1 MASNDYDQMSLFPEE
16 PATDDDQPDPLT
28 KLTPLDD
35 VIGIYAENLR
45 REGSSIHTIKA
56 FRSDLN
62 LLASWAGVERAV
74 GSFGTEDLNRFLH
87 WMLTERDRPC
97 SPKTYAR
104 RVTTLKH
111 FFSYLKTL
119 DVITHDPAAAVIQ
132 RPVRSALP
140 VTLLD
145 GEIERVLAVTERI
158 RTDVSS
164 PDARPHMLVLLVLGT
179 GIKKS
184 EVMNIRPDD
193 ILIREPDPPQL
204 WVKYASPKMRY
215 KERKVALDPAWLPVY
230 EEYMAQ
236 RQPPDTLFDC
246 TPRNLEYVLRDV
258 AAAASLPRRKLSFE
272 SLRWTSAIRDYEGGM
287 DPDKLREK
295 MGLSRI
301 SWRET
306 SAKLAELKEQRKGD

>member
-1 MASNDYDQMSLFPEE
+1 MGKDDYDQMSLFPEE
-16 PATDDDQPDPLT
+16 PAAEEDQPEPLS
-28 KLTPLDD
+28 KLTPLEEAV
-35 VIGIYAENLR
+35 VIYTENLR

-62 LLASWAGVERAV
+62 LLASWAGGERAV
-74 GSFGTEDLNRFLH
+74 GSFSTEDLNRFLH

-111 FFSYLKTL
+111 FFSYLKVL
-119 DVITHDPAAAVIQ
+119 DVITHDPAVAVIQ
-132 RPVRSALP
+132 KPVRSALP

-145 GEIERVLAVTERI
+145 GEIERVLAVTEDI
-158 RTDVSS
+158 RTDASS
-164 PDARPHMLVLLVLGT
+164 PDARPHMLVLLVLAT

-193 ILIREPDPPQL
+193 ILIREPDPPTL
-204 WVKYASPKMRY
+204 WVKYDSPKMRY
-215 KERKVALDPAWLPVY
+215 KERKVTLDPDWLPVY

-236 RQPPDTLFDC
+236 RQPPDTIFDC

-258 AAAASLPRRKLSFE
+258 AAAASLPRKKLSFE
-272 SLRWTSAIRDYEGGM
+272 SLRWTSAIRDYESGM
-287 DPDKLREK
+287 DPDKLRQK

-306 SAKLAELKEQRKGD
+306 SAKLAEIKERRE